1 MAKKI
6 PKIKSKDKSDY
17 KKNVMNIKK
26 KRQIVN
32 VVLTVLLILIIASS
46 LAILLRNQ
54 FDMPVFEKINSLFS
68 KKQDY
73 AVIVNQEPITIS
85 ELNERYDMIP
95 AEYQQYVTKEDLLEQ
110 LIDEKILMKKAQEL
124 NIVVTDDDVDSYIF
138 NITAES
144 GTTVADFEALLMQNG
159 LTLDDAK
166 TVYKRSL
173 TLNKVVELLMFQN
186 LEVKEIDVEDY
197 YYQNQEIFTSPES
210 INISH
215 ILICHEES
223 ERCVSNLTK
232 VEAKTKAE
240 MIIGLI
246 NDENF
251 GDLAIEYSNEP
262 AAQVTL
268 GNLGWVNREIPFD
281 QTFLNASFLLKE
293 GEISKPIETVFGYH
307 IIKLFEK
314 RPEEVIGLE
323 VVYDSIEQTL
333 IAELQSVA
341 YLNYMDQFRNESEIS
356 YFKLEQ

>member
-1 MAKKI
+1 
-6 PKIKSKDKSDY
+6 
-17 KKNVMNIKK
+17 
-26 KRQIVN
+26 
-32 VVLTVLLILIIASS
+32 
-46 LAILLRNQ
+46 
-54 FDMPVFEKINSLFS
+54 
-68 KKQDY
+68 
-73 AVIVNQEPITIS
+73 
-85 ELNERYDMIP
+85 
-95 AEYQQYVTKEDLLEQ
+95 
-110 LIDEKILMKKAQEL
+110 MKKAQEL